1 MHRML
6 WVGLLV
12 GCFAAPAAFAD
23 TSTEI
28 ETDVLDFA
36 FDYCG
41 QVVGGDAAHVEKSNA
56 GLHSATVHPPEL
68 VPDKI
73 PGMRQAVA
81 KSLDVS
87 PDTPVHLVTFTRKVP
102 GVNAFGY
109 LRTDFKFCMVT
120 VKGTPKAT
128 ARATERIALP
138 NTGWQEINLMP
149 GQRAWQ
155 RRLDNGQVQ
164 TFSLVDSSGVQTMSI
179 QNDVETLPTI
189 AEFDAFAD
197 AIVLP
202 CAQSALKGGKI
213 EPAKFATLFDP
224 EPVEADGKIVLVSKK
239 QTPGGRLALVPESW
253 GTTCLLAVYKSVFS
267 FDYYRRSVGDAFKKL
282 KGAARSQGADKRWLA
297 PGPNP
302 DNWATLDE
310 RAEKEFVMFV
320 ITRD

>member
-1 MHRML
+1 
-6 WVGLLV
+6 
-12 GCFAAPAAFAD
+12 
-23 TSTEI
+23 
-28 ETDVLDFA
+28 
-36 FDYCG
+36 
-41 QVVGGDAAHVEKSNA
+41 
-56 GLHSATVHPPEL
+56 
-68 VPDKI
+68 
-73 PGMRQAVA
+73 MRQAVA

-87 PDTPVHLVTFTRKVP
+87 PDTPVHLVTFTRQVP
-102 GVNAFGY
+102 GVTALGY
-109 LRTDFKFCMVT
+109 LRTDFKYCMVT

-155 RRLDNGQVQ
+155 RKLDNGQVQ
-164 TFSLVDSSGVQTMSI
+164 TFALVDSSGVQTMSM

-197 AIVLP
+197 AIVSP

-213 EPAKFATLFDP
+213 ESSKFAMSFDYEAT
-224 EPVEADGKIVLVSKK
+224 EPNGRIVLMSKK
-239 QTPGGRLALVPESW
+239 QTPGGRLVLVPESW
-253 GTTCLLAVYKSVFS
+253 GTTCLLVVYKSVFS
-267 FDYYRRSVGDAFKKL
+267 FDYYRRSLGNAFKKL

-302 DNWATLDE
+302 DNWVTLDE
-310 RAEKEFVMFV
+310 NADQDLVMFV